1 MSSRYLR
8 GRIFQF
14 SKLYGSGNDQRRPA
28 RSPVRCQH
36 ACTQGHGGSRTPA
49 GSGR

>member
-14 SKLYGSGNDQRRPA
+14 SKLYGAGNDQRRSA
-28 RSPVRCQH
+28 RLPVRCQH
-36 ACTQGHGGSRTPA
+36 ACIQGQGGSRTPV
-49 GSGR
+49 GNGR